1 MDTGSI
7 IVLLSLTTFVLVL
20 VFVFMSR
27 RQTKKEMKGEEPH
40 AKSSLAKD
48 GPGPDP
54 IRDPRDSV

>member
-20 VFVFMSR
+20 AFVFISR
-27 RQTKKEMKGEEPH
+27 RQTKKEQTGEEPH

-54 IRDPRDSV
+54 IRDPRGGV

>member
-20 VFVFMSR
+20 VFVFISK
-27 RQTKKEMKGEEPH
+27 RQTKKELEGKEPH